1 MSPHFVV
8 TLAPGTRPV
17 VTPPH
22 WQEAIAEKAGAT
34 EGLTPAIN
42 ALLTRFELPVWTTHE
57 YRPADVEWSAD
68 ERISGMDRIY
78 RLILRQNR
86 DLPAGLVD
94 AVRLLPEVAD
104 ARPGRIASGAL
115 PEAVPHAA
123 ALGLP
128 RDDAARR
135 AIGLPAARR
144 VAEGEGVTVAVID
157 TGVDLDHPNLRN
169 ALQPGFD
176 FVDIL
181 EGQAEFIGDKLG
193 ADAVPEDEVGHGTH
207 VTGIIAASGNGV
219 PAGVAPR
226 VRILPVR
233 VLATMERD
241 GSRVGA
247 GLVEN
252 INSGVK
258 WAIDNG
264 ADVINMSLG
273 VRHEGG
279 GLPHR
284 EVIDYAA
291 RRGVTIV
298 AAAGNDG
305 QEVFYYPAAF
315 PSVVTVGAMGINGRA
330 SDFSTYGPQISLIAP
345 GEEILSTYV
354 GGGVAHASGTSHAA
368 PFAAGAAALIHS
380 LARRR
385 GGRFSPPAVRRILTA
400 TADRIGTRMR
410 DRHAGYGRLNIADAL
425 RLADATLN

>member
-1 MSPHFVV
+1 MSPHFVI
-8 TLAPGTRPV
+8 TLAPGFRPSRS
-17 VTPPH
+17 PPH
-22 WQEAIAEKAGAT
+22 WQEAIAHKHGAT
-34 EGLTPAIN
+34 EGLTPAIQ
-42 ALLTRFELPVWTTHE
+42 ALLTRLDLPVWTTHE
-57 YRPADVEWSAD
+57 YRPAGRDWSEA

-78 RLILRQNR
+78 RLVLRQNR
-86 DLPAGLVD
+86 DLPPGLID
-94 AVRLLPEVAD
+94 SIRLLPDVAD
-104 ARPGRIASGAL
+104 ARIGRIATAAL
-115 PEAVPHAA
+115 PGSVPIAA
-123 ALGLP
+123 SFGLP

-144 VAEGEGVTVAVID
+144 VADGKGVTVAVVD
-157 TGVDLDHPNLRN
+157 TGVDLGHPNLRN
-169 ALQPGFD
+169 AMLPGMD
-176 FVDIL
+176 FVDIID
-181 EGQAEFIGDKLG
+181 GQGDFIGDKLG
-193 ADAVPEDEVGHGTH
+193 ADEVPDDEVGHGTH
-207 VTGIIAASGNGV
+207 VTGIIGASGTGV
-219 PAGVAPR
+219 PAGVAPQ

-241 GSRVGA
+241 GARVGA

-305 QEVFYYPAAF
+305 REVFYYPGAF
-315 PSVVTVGAMGINGRA
+315 PSVITVGSMGFDGQP
-330 SDFSTYGPQISLIAP
+330 SSFSTYGPQISLIAP
-345 GEEILSTYV
+345 GEEILSTHI
-354 GGGVAHASGTSHAA
+354 GGGVAHATGTSHAA
-368 PFAAGAAALIHS
+368 PFVAGAAALIHG

-385 GGRFSPPAVRRILTA
+385 GGHFSPQTVKRILTA
-400 TADRIGTRMR
+400 TADRLGTSMR
-410 DRHAGYGRLNIADAL
+410 DRQAGFGRLNIADAL
-425 RLADATLN
+425 RLAEATLN